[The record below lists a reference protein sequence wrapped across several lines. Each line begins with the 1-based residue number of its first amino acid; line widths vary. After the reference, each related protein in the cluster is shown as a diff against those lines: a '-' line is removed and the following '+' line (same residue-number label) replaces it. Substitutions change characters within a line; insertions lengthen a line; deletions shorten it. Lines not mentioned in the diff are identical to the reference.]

1 MATLGI
7 PAKNKTLTRDAEIC
21 EYLAQLGIEYERWDL
36 SRVRPDAQADEV
48 LHAYAAE
55 IEDLKQKGGYK
66 TADVID
72 VNPQTP
78 GLDAMLARFNREHW
92 HDEDE
97 VRFIISGRGLFHI
110 SPPQG
115 DVVFIEVVPGDMIR
129 VPRGTRHWFNLC
141 SDRQIRAIRFFQDP
155 AGWTPHYT
163 DSGVDEQYEP
173 VCLGPTYIARSATHG
188 G

>member
-1 MATLGI
+1 MAILKI
-7 PAKNKTLTRDAEIC
+7 INENKTLTNGQAIA
-21 EYLAQLGIEYERWDL
+21 EYLETFGIRYEQWTPAHPVELRSPAED
-36 SRVRPDAQADEV
+36 V
-48 LHAYAAE
+48 LKAYAGE
-55 IEDLKQKGGYK
+55 IDKLKALGGYV

-110 SPPQG
+110 SPPQS

-163 DSGVDEQYEP
+163 ESRIDEQYEP
-173 VCLGPTYIARSATHG
+173 VCLGPSYLASSSPG
-188 G
+188 